1 MTTPPDDGIHARP
14 EESPWDDEPSRRR
27 FLKLM
32 GASLAL
38 AGMSGCTRQPLE
50 KIVPYVRAPED
61 LVPGKPLFFASS
73 RVLGGVALGVLVESH
88 MGRPTKIEG
97 NPEHPSSLGSTDAHA
112 QAAILDLYDPD
123 RSQVVTH
130 AGQIS
135 TWPAFLGA
143 LGAALAE
150 ENASRGAGIR
160 ILTETITS
168 PSLGSR
174 MRALLAKY
182 PEARW
187 HSWEPFARGSG
198 ATGARMAYGEPL
210 NAVYRLDRAD
220 VVLALDSDFLHAGP
234 GSVRYL
240 RDFST
245 RRRPAGEGRSMSR
258 LYAIE
263 SAYSLT
269 GAAADHRLAVRAS
282 DMDACAIRLASELGV
297 ASVRGRAVPSLG
309 PERDRWIGA
318 LARDLRA
325 AGPNGLVVQA
335 SRAPAH
341 AHALA
346 HAINASLGAAG
357 ASMYLTDP
365 LEAEPAAQ
373 AGSLEAL
380 LEDVDA
386 GRVRLLVILGGNPVY
401 AAPGRLDVPSRLGR
415 AKLRVHLSLHA
426 DETSRL
432 CHWHVPEAHW
442 LESWGDAR
450 AHDGT
455 VSMIQ
460 PLIAPL
466 YNGRSAHEVISAMLG
481 EPALSTH
488 DVVRGHWTGGAP
500 ASRDAKPAPSAEE
513 TWLRSVHDGFIAG
526 SALPPREVRLRD
538 AIDIPPAPE
547 PRASGA
553 IEVVFRPDPST
564 WDGRFANNAW
574 LQELPRP
581 FTRITWDSAAL
592 MSPATA
598 AALGVESGDVV
609 RIAHEGRSIE
619 APVWV
624 LPGPAE
630 GSITVHRGGG
640 RTLAGRVGNGV
651 GFRASPLLPSGSS
664 GAHIAG
670 VEVTRTGA
678 RHDFVTT
685 QSHHDIAGGHAKERG
700 IIREGTLED
709 FRKAPQSIAARGHSP
724 PADLTLYP
732 AWTNDVHAWG
742 MSIDLGA
749 CTGCNACTI
758 ACQAENNIPVVG
770 KDEVARGRE
779 MHWIRVDT
787 YFTGAPEAASVSH
800 QPVPCMHCETAPCEV
815 VCPVNATV
823 HGPEGLNEMVY
834 NRCVG
839 TRYCSNNCPY
849 KVRRFNFFRYSDL
862 ETPSIRLLHNP
873 DVTVRTRGVMEK
885 CTYCVQRISA
895 ARIEA
900 KKEGRRIRD
909 GEVTTAC
916 EAACPARAIVFGDLN
931 DPSSRVRQRKASPLD
946 YGLLEE
952 LNTRPRTT
960 YLARVRNPNPEIGG
974 G

>member
-1 MTTPPDDGIHARP
+1 MTPREDGFEPGIDA
-14 EESPWDDEPSRRR
+14 SPWDDEPSRRR

-32 GASLAL
+32 GASIAL

-73 RVLGGVALGVLVESH
+73 RVLGGTALGVLVESH

-97 NPEHPSSLGSTDAHA
+97 NPEHPSSLGSTDALA
-112 QAAILDLYDPD
+112 QASILDLYDPD
-123 RSQVVTH
+123 RSQVVTQ
-130 AGQIS
+130 AGQIA
-135 TWPAFLGA
+135 TWPALLGA
-143 LGAALAE
+143 LSAALAE

-168 PSLGSR
+168 PSLAAR
-174 MRALLAKY
+174 IRALLAKY

-187 HSWEPFARGSG
+187 HSWEPFARES
-198 ATGARMAYGEPL
+198 AAAGARMAHGEPL
-210 NAVYRLDRAD
+210 NTVYRLDRAD
-220 VVLALDSDFLHAGP
+220 VILALDSDFLHAGA
-234 GSVRYL
+234 GSVRYA
-240 RDFST
+240 RDFAS
-245 RRRPAGEGRSMSR
+245 RRRPGAEGRGMNR
-258 LYAIE
+258 LYSIE
-263 SAYSLT
+263 SAYTLT

-282 DMDACAIRLASELGV
+282 EMDACALRLASELDV
-297 ASVRGRAVPSLG
+297 AAVRGRAGPSLG
-309 PERDRWIGA
+309 PERDRWMRA
-318 LARDLRA
+318 LAGDLRR
-325 AGPNGLVVQA
+325 AGANGLVVA
-335 SRAPAH
+335 GDDAPA
-341 AHALA
+341 AVHALA
-346 HAINASLGAAG
+346 HAINGALGAAG
-357 ASMYLTDP
+357 GTMYLTDP
-365 LEAEPAAQ
+365 LEAGAADR
-373 AGSLEAL
+373 AGSLGAL

-386 GRVRLLVILGGNPVY
+386 GKVRLLVILGGNPVY
-401 AAPGRLDVPSRLGR
+401 SAPERLDFASRI
-415 AKLRVHLSLHA
+415 AKVKVRVHLSLHA

-432 CHWHVPEAHW
+432 CHWHIPEAHW

-455 VSMIQ
+455 ISMIQ

-481 EPALSTH
+481 EPARTTH
-488 DVVRGHWTGGAP
+488 DVVRAHWTGGAP
-500 ASRDAKPAPSAEE
+500 AAKDGKPSAGAEE
-513 TWLRSVHDGFIAG
+513 AWLRSVHDGFVAG
-526 SALPPREVRLRD
+526 SALPPREARLRE
-538 AIDIPPAPE
+538 ALEIPVPQE
-547 PRASGA
+547 PRDSGA

-581 FTRITWDSAAL
+581 FTKITWDGAAL
-592 MSPATA
+592 MAPATA
-598 AALGVESGDVV
+598 AALGLEAGDVA

-619 APVWV
+619 APVWI
-624 LPGPAE
+624 LPGQAQ
-630 GSITVHRGGG
+630 GSITVHRGQG

-651 GFRASPLLPSGSS
+651 GFRVSPILPAGPGS
-664 GAHIAG
+664 HITG

-678 RHDFVTT
+678 RHEFAAT
-685 QSHHDIAGGHAKERG
+685 QLHHDIAGGHARERG
-700 IIREGTLED
+700 IVREGTLDD
-709 FRKAPQSIAARGHSP
+709 FRKSPESIADRGHAP

-732 AWTNDVHAWG
+732 AWKNEGHAWG
-742 MSIDLGA
+742 MSIDLGS
-749 CTGCNACTI
+749 CTGCNACMV

-770 KDEVARGRE
+770 KEEVARGRE

-787 YFTGAPEAASVSH
+787 YFTGAPEADSVAH

-849 KVRRFNFFRYSDL
+849 KVRRFNFFRYADL
-862 ETPSIRLLHNP
+862 ETPSLRLLHNP

-895 ARIEA
+895 ARIQA
-900 KKEGRRIRD
+900 KKDGRRIRD

-916 EAACPARAIVFGDLN
+916 EAACPSRAIVFGDLN
-931 DPSSRVRQRKASPLD
+931 DPASRVSRMKASPLD

-960 YLARVRNPNPEIGG
+960 YLARVRNPNPEIRGA
-974 G
+974 